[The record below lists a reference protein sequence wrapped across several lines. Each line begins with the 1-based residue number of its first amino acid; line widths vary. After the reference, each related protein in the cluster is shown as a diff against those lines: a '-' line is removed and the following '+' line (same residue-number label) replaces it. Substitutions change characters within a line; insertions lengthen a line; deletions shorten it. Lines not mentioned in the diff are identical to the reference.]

1 MQNPAD
7 NNQATLILA
16 SASRYRKSQ
25 LLQLVNNF
33 ECIPAEIDETALPG
47 EVAADMVERLALA
60 KAHEIAANRHDAIVL
75 GSDQAAVLG
84 DRILGKP
91 GNVENA
97 RRQLAQCSGNSVSF
111 ETAVALVQHST
122 GLEKLTRVTTLVEF
136 RTLSAEEISRY
147 VARDNPVDC
156 AGSFKIE
163 SAGSSLFEKVVSEDP
178 TALVGLPLI
187 ATARMLRQAGIVLP

>member
-1 MQNPAD
+1 LQNPAD

>member
-1 MQNPAD
+1 
-7 NNQATLILA
+7 
-16 SASRYRKSQ
+16 
-25 LLQLVNNF
+25 
-33 ECIPAEIDETALPG
+33 
-47 EVAADMVERLALA
+47 
-60 KAHEIAANRHDAIVL
+60 
-75 GSDQAAVLG
+75 VLG

-187 ATARMLRQAGIVLP
+187 ATARMLRQAGIPLP

>member
-187 ATARMLRQAGIVLP
+187 ATARMLRQAGIPLP

>member
-1 MQNPAD
+1 LQNPAD

-187 ATARMLRQAGIVLP
+187 ATARMLRQAGIPLP